1 MIYELRVYLP
11 PAAIA
16 LGLEK
21 LVGRIDAAIRKW
33 RYETGNIAITVP
45 IYGPDG
51 ETIIHRVEK
60 DAAPM

>member
-21 LVGRIDAAIRKW
+21 LVDRIDAAIRNW
-33 RYETGNIAITVP
+33 RRDTGNTGITVP

-51 ETIIHRVEK
+51 ETVIHRVEK
-60 DAAPM
+60 DADPK